1 MSHAESLG
9 KISQLLVPSPCSELI
24 SRYEKRGYEEID
36 RLPMEEF
43 YSPEHLKETGF
54 EMILMQKQ

>member
-1 MSHAESLG
+1 M
-9 KISQLLVPSPCSELI
+9 LVPSPCTELI
-24 SRYEKRGYEEID
+24 SRYEKRGYEEIE